1 MTDTTLALL
10 AFTPLIL
17 AGVLLIG
24 FRMAAKTA
32 MPIVYLVTAAI
43 ALFAWEMSFN
53 RVLASTFQGL
63 ILTASILW
71 IIFGARLL
79 LNTLKHSGGITAIRN
94 GFSGISPDRRVQA
107 IIVAWLFGCFIEGA
121 SGFGTPAAVAAPLMV
136 ALGFPALAAV
146 VVGMMIQSTP
156 VSFGAVGTPIVVGVT
171 GGINQIA
178 ITEQLEAGGYT
189 WLEYFR
195 LIAAEVAIVHGII
208 GILMP
213 LIMVVIMV
221 KFFGANKSWKEG
233 LSITPFALFAGVAFV
248 VPYMLA
254 GVLLGPEFPSM
265 IGAMVGLA
273 IVVPAARR
281 GFLIPKDTWDFPER
295 SSWLDNWIGKI
306 EIKIDDIAGKTPL
319 STWMGWLPYVLLAV
333 FLVASRTI
341 EPLREAL
348 NAWTF
353 GWNNILGEAGV
364 SGSLAPLYLPGGI
377 LLMVVLVTAVLHRM
391 RAGELKA
398 AFGESSRTIFGAG
411 FVLIFTIPMVRIL
424 INSGVNAGDLVS
436 MPVAMAQFVADGVG
450 DVYPFFAPAVGGLG
464 AFIAGSNTAAN
475 LMLAEFQFNVAQQ
488 LGLSTAFMVALQA
501 VGAAAGNM
509 IAIHNVVAASATV
522 GLLGR
527 EGETIRKTILPTI
540 YYLVFAGAIAM
551 IGFYV
556 LNVSDPLME
565 VGATEPAAIEQMEQE
580 PAEAAEPDEEAEQE
594 AEAEAE
600 PEPFEEAELED

>member
-32 MPIVYLVTAAI
+32 MPIVYLVTAVI

-71 IIFGARLL
+71 IIFGAILL
-79 LNTLKHSGGITAIRN
+79 LNTLKHSGGIAAIRN

-171 GGINQIA
+171 GGINQDA

-189 WLEYFR
+189 WLEYFH

-233 LSITPFALFAGVAFV
+233 LSIAPFAIFAGVAFV

-254 GVLLGPEFPSM
+254 GALLGPEFPSM

-295 SSWLDNWIGKI
+295 TSWPDNWIGKI

-353 GWNNILGEAGV
+353 GWNNILGESGV

-377 LLMVVLVTAVLHRM
+377 LLMVVLVTALIHRM

-398 AFGESSRTIFGAG
+398 AFSESSRTIFGAG

-424 INSGVNAGDLVS
+424 INSGVNAADLVS

-488 LGLSTAFMVALQA
+488 LGVSTAFMVALQA

-540 YYLVFAGAIAM
+540 YYLLFAGAIAM
-551 IGFYV
+551 VGFYV
-556 LNVSDPLME
+556 LNLSDPLME
-565 VGATEPAAIEQMEQE
+565 AGQQMEQPLIE
-580 PAEAAEPDEEAEQE
+580 EVQEENGEAVEQDEEDELDQE
-594 AEAEAE
+594 PLDA
-600 PEPFEEAELED
+600 DD

>member
-32 MPIVYLVTAAI
+32 MPIVYLVTAVI

-71 IIFGARLL
+71 IIFGAILL
-79 LNTLKHSGGITAIRN
+79 LNTLKHSGGIAAIRN

-171 GGINQIA
+171 GGVNQSA

-195 LIAAEVAIVHGII
+195 LISAEVAIVHGII

-233 LSITPFALFAGVAFV
+233 LSITPFAIFAGIAFV

-295 SSWLDNWIGKI
+295 SSWPDNWIGKI

-341 EPLREAL
+341 DPLREAL

-353 GWNNILGEAGV
+353 GWSNILGEAGV

-377 LLMVVLVTAVLHRM
+377 LLMVVLVTAVIHRM
-391 RAGELKA
+391 RAGELKM

-424 INSGVNAGDLVS
+424 INSGVNAADLVS

-450 DVYPFFAPAVGGLG
+450 DIYPFFAPAVGGLG

-475 LMLAEFQFNVAQQ
+475 LMLADFQFNVAQQ

-565 VGATEPAAIEQMEQE
+565 VGATEPVAIEQMEQE
-580 PAEAAEPDEEAEQE
+580 PADGADEEPAEPGVAADDAPEDETEQE
-594 AEAEAE
+594 E
-600 PEPFEEAELED
+600 